1 MKENMI
7 NIRTKTVRKA
17 NALVQ
22 KSRFNLSVTEQKII
36 LYIISKISP
45 FDSDFKLY
53 EFSIYEFM
61 KVCGIEKGGNTLA
74 EIKQILQEISKK
86 QMWITLES
94 GEMTLARW
102 IEKPYISPPKEDEKG
117 GIIRIKLDADMKP
130 FLLELKANYF
140 SYELLW
146 ILHMH
151 SKYSIRLY
159 ELIKSY
165 HYNELKEYNHYFDL
179 EDLKKMLGAEHYKT
193 WQKFKEKAFERAIA
207 EINRYSDKVL
217 RYEIKKSGKK
227 VVGIT
232 LFISTKNISERAN
245 LYYEISEDLGY
256 NQMMLEGFDNE

>member
-1 MKENMI
+1 M
-7 NIRTKTVRKA
+7 RVA
-17 NALVQ
+17 NL
-22 KSRFNLSVTEQKII
+22 
-36 LYIISKISP
+36 
-45 FDSDFKLY
+45 
-53 EFSIYEFM
+53 
-61 KVCGIEKGGNTLA
+61 
-74 EIKQILQEISKK
+74 
-86 QMWITLES
+86 
-94 GEMTLARW
+94 
-102 IEKPYISPPKEDEKG
+102 
-117 GIIRIKLDADMKP
+117 
-130 FLLELKANYF
+130 FLLWRVKSQGHLMSRIERIYA
-140 SYELLW
+140 
-146 ILHMH
+146 
-151 SKYSIRLY
+151 YSN